1 MYFTYA
7 IYYSSKKRTKG
18 ARVLFRDINKE
29 LYVPI
34 IQYLQRPVQE
44 ITGTCSKFLKKTCY
58 ALQAIKEYGQSKE
71 IRKMIRLKKVL
82 AVTLGAALM
91 VGSLAGCGNNSS
103 KSADGGFDAAQ
114 DISVVS
120 REEGS
125 GTRGAFVELT
135 GVEEKDADGNK
146 VDNTTTNAIT
156 CNSTE
161 VVLTTVAGDDYAIGY
176 ISLGALN
183 DTVKALKIGGVEAS
197 EENINNGSY
206 TLSRPFN
213 IVTKDG
219 ISDVAQDFIN
229 YIMSEDGQK
238 IISAN
243 KYIEVANSGAFTSTN
258 PKGKIVVAGSS
269 SVTPVMEKLIEAYK
283 AINTNADIEL
293 QESDSTTG
301 ITSTSDGTCD
311 IGMASREL
319 KDTETALGLK
329 ATVIAMDG
337 IAVIVNNNNPA
348 EDYTVD
354 QVKDIFTGSAA
365 KWEDVK

>member
-1 MYFTYA
+1 MV
-7 IYYSSKKRTKG
+7 K
-18 ARVLFRDINKE
+18 
-29 LYVPI
+29 
-34 IQYLQRPVQE
+34 
-44 ITGTCSKFLKKTCY
+44 
-58 ALQAIKEYGQSKE
+58 
-71 IRKMIRLKKVL
+71 LKKVL

-161 VVLTTVAGDDYAIGY
+161 VV
-176 ISLGALN
+176 
-183 DTVKALKIGGVEAS
+183 LKIGGVEAS

>member
-1 MYFTYA
+1 M
-7 IYYSSKKRTKG
+7 
-18 ARVLFRDINKE
+18 
-29 LYVPI
+29 
-34 IQYLQRPVQE
+34 
-44 ITGTCSKFLKKTCY
+44 KKTVC
-58 ALQAIKEYGQSKE
+58 L
-71 IRKMIRLKKVL
+71 L
-82 AVTLGAALM
+82 
-91 VGSLAGCGNNSS
+91 LAGLMTIGALTGCGS
-103 KSADGGFDAAQ
+103 SADNKKDDSAKTETTSEKKSDGFDTSS
-114 DISVVS
+114 DITVVS
-120 REEGS
+120 REDGS
-125 GTRGAFVELT
+125 GTRGAFIELF
-135 GVEEKDADGNK
+135 GVQKEENGEKMDM
-146 VDNTTTNAIT
+146 TTEEAVIA
-156 CNSTE
+156 NSTA
-161 VVLTTVAGDDYAIGY
+161 VMMTTVAGDDYAIGY
-176 ISLGALN
+176 ASLGSLD
-183 DTVKALKIGGVEAS
+183 DTTKTLKVDGVEPS
-197 EENINNGSY
+197 VDTIKDGSY
-206 TLSRPFN
+206 KISRPFN
-213 IVTKDG
+213 IATKDNV
-219 ISDVAQDFIN
+219 SDVAQDFIN

>member
-1 MYFTYA
+1 MV
-7 IYYSSKKRTKG
+7 K
-18 ARVLFRDINKE
+18 
-29 LYVPI
+29 
-34 IQYLQRPVQE
+34 
-44 ITGTCSKFLKKTCY
+44 LKK
-58 ALQAIKEYGQSKE
+58 I
-71 IRKMIRLKKVL
+71 L

-91 VGSLAGCGNNSS
+91 VGSLAGCGANKADD
-103 KSADGGFDAAQ
+103 KSGFDTSQ
-114 DISVVS
+114 EISVVS

-135 GVEEKDADGNK
+135 KVEEKDADGNK

-183 DTVKALKIGGVEAS
+183 DSVKALKIGGVVAS

-219 ISDVAQDFIN
+219 ISEVAQDFIN
-229 YIMSEDGQK
+229 YILSDDGQA
-238 IISAN
+238 IVAS
-243 KYIEVANSGAFTSTN
+243 KYVAIKSSGAFTSTN

-269 SVTPVMEKLIEAYK
+269 SVTPIMEKLIEGYK
-283 AINTNADIEL
+283 AVNANAEIEL

-301 ITSTSDGTCD
+301 VTSTADGTCD

-319 KDTETALGLK
+319 KDTEVSLGLK
-329 ATVIAMDG
+329 STVIAMDG
-337 IAVIVNNNNPA
+337 IAVIVNKNNPA

-354 QVKDIFTGSAA
+354 QIKNIFTGASA

>member
-1 MYFTYA
+1 MV
-7 IYYSSKKRTKG
+7 K
-18 ARVLFRDINKE
+18 
-29 LYVPI
+29 
-34 IQYLQRPVQE
+34 
-44 ITGTCSKFLKKTCY
+44 
-58 ALQAIKEYGQSKE
+58 
-71 IRKMIRLKKVL
+71 LKKVL

-91 VGSLAGCGNNSS
+91 IGSLAGCGNNSS

-135 GVEEKDADGNK
+135 GVEEK

-243 KYIEVANSGAFTSTN
+243 KYIEVANSGAFNSTN

-283 AINTNADIEL
+283 TINTNADIEL

-319 KDTETALGLK
+319 KDTETSLGLK

-348 EDYTVD
+348 DDYTVD
-354 QVKDIFTGSAA
+354 QVKNIFTGSAA

>member
-1 MYFTYA
+1 M
-7 IYYSSKKRTKG
+7 
-18 ARVLFRDINKE
+18 
-29 LYVPI
+29 
-34 IQYLQRPVQE
+34 
-44 ITGTCSKFLKKTCY
+44 KKTVC
-58 ALQAIKEYGQSKE
+58 L
-71 IRKMIRLKKVL
+71 L
-82 AVTLGAALM
+82 
-91 VGSLAGCGNNSS
+91 LAGLMTIGALTGCGS
-103 KSADGGFDAAQ
+103 SADNKKDDSAKTETTSEKKSDGFDTSS
-114 DISVVS
+114 DITVVS
-120 REEGS
+120 REDGS
-125 GTRGAFVELT
+125 GTRGAFIELF
-135 GVEEKDADGNK
+135 GVEQEKDGEKMDM
-146 VDNTTTNAIT
+146 TTEEAVIA
-156 CNSTE
+156 NSTA
-161 VVLTTVAGDDYAIGY
+161 VMMTTVAGDDYAIGY
-176 ISLGALN
+176 VSLGSLN
-183 DTVKALKIGGVEAS
+183 DTVKALKIDGEEAT
-197 EENINNGSY
+197 EQNIKDGKY
-206 TLSRPFN
+206 KICRPFN
-213 IVTKDG
+213 IATKDNV
-219 ISDVAQDFIN
+219 SDVAQDFIN

-319 KDTETALGLK
+319 KDTETSLGLK

-348 EDYTVD
+348 DDYTVD
-354 QVKDIFTGSAA
+354 QVKNIFTGSAA